1 MHSQCKYILVTSV
14 LNQISKQ
21 LKFGFREITKY
32 DQHGMDYYKNIIK
45 LVELKVVW
53 ILRKSSSQRYSI
65 LDNIKYLKSINFH
78 HSAMLVLR
86 HKRHVQ

>member
-45 LVELKVVW
+45 LVELKVV
-53 ILRKSSSQRYSI
+53 
-65 LDNIKYLKSINFH
+65 
-78 HSAMLVLR
+78 
-86 HKRHVQ
+86 

>member
-32 DQHGMDYYKNIIK
+32 ETTWNGLLQNI
-45 LVELKVVW
+45 LS
-53 ILRKSSSQRYSI
+53 LRRS
-65 LDNIKYLKSINFH
+65 
-78 HSAMLVLR
+78 
-86 HKRHVQ
+86 